1 MSKIIQSAYSAIESQ
16 KYKKAAS
23 LLESPDVARFPLA
36 KVYYYLIDYNFIV
49 FERLLL
55 CSTWKPNKSKRK
67 YWRIDC
73 IVNLNGIDIVETET
87 NGYDCNS
94 PSNGLYSL
102 C

>member
-23 LLESPDVARFPLA
+23 LLESPEVARFPFA
-36 KVYYYLIDYNFIV
+36 KVYYYLIDYDSIV
-49 FERLLL
+49 FKRLLL
-55 CSTWKPNKSKRK
+55 CPSWKPNKSKGK

-73 IVNLNGIDIVETET
+73 IVYSNGIDIIETET